1 MNNHAIRKTL
11 AFAFTLCLMAGALA
25 VGVADD
31 VGISEFQAMRP
42 VMDLAASAAVCAS
55 DFPTVISDEESTLDS
70 NYITFFFTNGLL
82 ADPSLGITEAMLTDT
97 SLQEAYLKSVFS
109 AKLPE
114 LSAITPPET
123 LEDYIG
129 FLPVYAET
137 AEDGNFY
144 LMGELYRGPKAI
156 DQMTTE
162 DYKYLFWIEPAIFTL
177 QPDSAAR
184 GGYLIDGFSVES
196 MLIMELQL
204 QDYNNRILV
213 EYSNSKLG
221 FSLLYPSLFK
231 EANFTENANGASAV
245 TADSSASF
253 MVKREEN
260 TAGIGLSGYATQ
272 MAEAAADARLT
283 VNDMF
288 NYATVAYE
296 TADGTSV
303 FSVYFVTDKYIY
315 EAQMTYPT
323 DQSVTYSMYT
333 LYLENSFVVDEVSV
347 G

>member
-1 MNNHAIRKTL
+1 MKHHAIRKTL
-11 AFAFTLCLMAGALA
+11 VFALTLCLTAGALA
-25 VGVADD
+25 IGVADD

-55 DFPTVISDEESTLDS
+55 DFPTVVSDEESTLEA

-82 ADPSLGITEAMLTDT
+82 ADPSLGISQAMLTDT

-109 AKLPE
+109 AQLPE
-114 LSAITPPET
+114 LTAITPPET

-144 LMGELYRGPKAI
+144 LMGELYRGAKAI

-162 DYKYLFWIEPAIFTL
+162 DYKTLFWIEPAIFTL
-177 QPDSAAR
+177 KPDAAAR

-196 MLIMELQL
+196 MLLMELQL
-204 QDYNNRILV
+204 QEYNNKLLV
-213 EYSNSKLG
+213 EYINSKLG
-221 FSLLYPSLFK
+221 FSLLYPSLFL
-231 EANFTENANGASAV
+231 EANFTENASGASAE
-245 TADSSASF
+245 TADNSASF
-253 MVKREEN
+253 MVKREGN
-260 TAGIGLSGYATQ
+260 KTGVGLSEYAAQ
-272 MAEAAADARLT
+272 IAESIEDARLN

-288 NYATVAYE
+288 DYATIAYE

-315 EAQMTYPT
+315 EAQLTYPT
-323 DQSVTYSMYT
+323 AESVTYSMYT